1 MILSFIT
8 DFAEFLNGHGYSITE
23 SETLNIL
30 KLLQR
35 PDFHL
40 ENRLQMLAAMR
51 TVFAKNR
58 EQSLQMEG
66 LFTQFMDNHEQIQ
79 KQSKYKKEKE
89 RNEEAIKNRQVSLED
104 EITSLQNER
113 DTAVEMMRK
122 QVQKEFQET
131 KKAPLLGKKQEYA
144 KATLSEMKF
153 QTKKEKQYVMENLL
167 SDWGIG
173 MITHKQLAE
182 AINKINEIV
191 EREIRNNAW
200 QYVSILTE
208 IQKALLNQKEASKPL
223 EDKIY
228 QEDRRIYGKYEKKI
242 NQVRQKIKAELK
254 EHQEKQRELDKKLQK
269 LKLDDLQLTIK
280 EKATNHRDVFQG
292 KRAVQIYGEVEL
304 ENLDEPFASLSGQEK
319 ELIYTYIRQ
328 NLIGFKTKMARQI
341 RSNEKRTLN
350 MEETIKYAIRTGGIP
365 LKPIYN
371 LPKRSKADLVM
382 LLDVSGS
389 CKSASEMMLTFIG
402 ILKEV
407 FPRGCKAFAFVN
419 TLYDISKIYETSNTD
434 LAVHEA
440 LSLIPRAGQY
450 SNYEQPL
457 RTMWEKHHQ
466 DITKDSIVVFI
477 GDARNNKN
485 ASGEEYLK
493 NICRKAKTA
502 FWLNTETKE
511 KWDCQDSIASVYGK
525 YASMREVVTIRQ
537 LLHFI
542 NEIR

>member
-8 DFAEFLNGHGYSITE
+8 DFAEFLNGNGYSITE
-23 SETLNIL
+23 SETLNL
-30 KLLQR
+30 LRLLQR

-40 ENRLQMLAAMR
+40 ENRQQMLAAMR
-51 TVFAKNR
+51 TVFAKNA

-66 LFTQFMDNHEQIQ
+66 LFAQFMDHHEQIQ
-79 KQSKYKKEKE
+79 KCSEYKKEKE
-89 RNEEAIKNRQVSLED
+89 RNEESIKNRRVSLED
-104 EITSLQNER
+104 EIIGLQNDR
-113 DTAVEMMRK
+113 DAAIEMMQK
-122 QVQKEFQET
+122 QVQKEFRET
-131 KKAPLLGKKQEYA
+131 ESAPLLGKKQDRA
-144 KATLSEMKF
+144 KAVLSEMKF
-153 QTKKEKQYVMENLL
+153 QTKKERQYVMEGLL
-167 SDWGIG
+167 SNRGTRG
-173 MITHKQLAE
+173 MTQRQLAE
-182 AINKINEIV
+182 ATDKVNALL

-200 QYVSILTE
+200 EYVSILTE

-228 QEDRRIYGKYEKKI
+228 REGRRICGEYEKKI
-242 NQVRQKIKAELK
+242 NQVRLRLKAELQK
-254 EHQEKQRELDKKLQK
+254 HQEKQHELDKKLQE
-269 LKLDDLQLTIK
+269 LKPNGPQLTVK
-280 EKATNHRDVFQG
+280 EKAVNHRDVFQG
-292 KRAVQIYGEVEL
+292 KHAVQIYGKPEL
-304 ENLDEPFASLSGQEK
+304 ENTDKPFASLSEQEK
-319 ELIYTYIRQ
+319 EMIYTYIRQ
-328 NLIGFKTKMARQI
+328 NLLGFKTRMTRRI
-341 RSNEKRTLN
+341 RSDERRTIN
-350 MEETIKYAIRTGGIP
+350 MEETVKHAIRTGGIP
-365 LKPIYN
+365 LKLVYN
-371 LPKRSKADLVM
+371 LPKRSKADLIM
-382 LLDVSGS
+382 ILDVSGS

-402 ILKEV
+402 ILKEI

-434 LAVHEA
+434 LAVREA

-450 SNYEQPL
+450 SNYEQLL
-457 RTMWEKHHQ
+457 RTMWEKHRR

-511 KWDCQDSIASVYGK
+511 KWDCQDSIASIYGK